1 MAWLGLSFC
10 SARDTEPPATGVALL
25 LPVRLLSRQ
34 AGARADTLRPS
45 RRSCRC
51 RQLGRRP
58 SRHRACRYC
67 PSCRRRAACRRSS
80 CQGIVARAACRPSC
94 RRRAARRPRPKAGAA
109 ASSARFLRTAVM
121 LCTGVS
127 FGYEIFELLSN
138 REVIGACR
146 LGRPRAG
153 QAESGAQP
161 GTLPP
166 QALKLV
172 TNRVAARLP
181 RGPQI
186 TEPTRSFVLAEG

>member
-1 MAWLGLSFC
+1 MWRGSAIEQEPAASFNLRRPRSSSAGAGMGTVATHDGRSRLLQYVAAFDYNVRAPHTVLWRGSGLSFC

-121 LCTGVS
+121 LCTGCGVS
-127 FGYEIFELLSN
+127 FGYGY
-138 REVIGACR
+138 V
-146 LGRPRAG
+146 
-153 QAESGAQP
+153 
-161 GTLPP
+161 
-166 QALKLV
+166 
-172 TNRVAARLP
+172 
-181 RGPQI
+181 
-186 TEPTRSFVLAEG
+186 

>member
-1 MAWLGLSFC
+1 MNDSTYLFFYLQVSTQRRRWPSPCRFAVAHRLSLC

-153 QAESGAQP
+153 QGRKVPRSR
-161 GTLPP
+161 
-166 QALKLV
+166 ALY
-172 TNRVAARLP
+172 P
-181 RGPQI
+181 RRP
-186 TEPTRSFVLAEG
+186 